1 MTLTDAVEGRSAMRV
16 VHPRCCGLAVH
27 KKGMTACVLI
37 THKDGTVER
46 QLRLFGTMTGQ
57 LQALSD

>member
-1 MTLTDAVEGRSAMRV
+1 MRV